1 MGRPCESHRHR
12 PRARGVGV
20 ECVSG
25 GFPDSGMGR
34 SVPRPSAVAERPGT
48 LATRPLETARSEAGN
63 ESSDA
68 DQAHQTVCPSILR
81 ARGKCG
87 LRRLPGPRLQR
98 TPADPPRLVSTG
110 SSPMIRA
117 EVTERRGS
125 RVGVR
130 RFGDRRVFHRPYP
143 QVPPGLP
150 HPPRLRR
157 HVRPGGQGQGASR
170 TAPNG
175 ASSMNGPSPST
186 STAAS
191 AAGRGRCRRSRA
203 TCMTF
208 SRRRAAVVA
217 PAPTMIRRS
226 GAGSFHAAEFG
237 SRE

>member
-1 MGRPCESHRHR
+1 MGQ
-12 PRARGVGV
+12 
-20 ECVSG
+20 
-25 GFPDSGMGR
+25 

-48 LATRPLETARSEAGN
+48 LATGPLEAARSEAGN

-68 DQAHQTVCPSILR
+68 DQAHQTVCPPILR

-130 RFGDRRVFHRPYP
+130 RFGDRRVFHRPHP

-157 HVRPGGQGQGASR
+157 HAGPGGQGQGASR
-170 TAPNG
+170 TTPNG
-175 ASSMNGPSPST
+175 GSSMNGPSPST
-186 STAAS
+186 STAAADHFRS
-191 AAGRGRCRRSRA
+191 ANRRDFACLRDGARPGAISGPDKCTNGERHENSRNYVRGNLHHHYGWMRSEDSFNQ
-203 TCMTF
+203 TGVYS
-208 SRRRAAVVA
+208 SR
-217 PAPTMIRRS
+217 M
-226 GAGSFHAAEFG
+226 GS
-237 SRE
+237 